1 MRLWY
6 HHILETQRSVAE
18 VVGSPVRIGRHADN
32 DIVLANPFVS
42 DFAVV
47 LEKSNDHWELTS
59 LGANGCKVDDAP
71 LRRGARAVL
80 SDSSRVTVFPF
91 QLALDPS
98 DEVTETTKR
107 AVASRNAELS
117 LLERDVHA
125 RLLALMDAGTQQI
138 PDGESGEG
146 VLILERNIEEIAR
159 QEGIND
165 PGRSDRLIHIAGCCV
180 RGEMIER
187 LIGALESPRTSGS
200 VCEARSEPPR
210 SEPLRSAAPWS
221 RLVTTNPERERD
233 LNRCVESLFASLRLS
248 EIDDLSDR
256 IQAVERG
263 FESVWAETAAA
274 LFEEFLVYLALRYL
288 KKRIKDILFGY
299 GPLEDL
305 LREPSITEIMVVS
318 RDKIYIEKNG
328 IVENSGREFVSDEV
342 TETII
347 ERIVSQVGRRI
358 DKSTPLVDARLVD
371 GSRVNAVIAPIAVSG
386 PCLTI
391 RKFPLR
397 RLTVDD
403 LVALDSLP
411 ASVADF
417 LRAAVIARKSIV
429 ISGGTGSGK
438 TTLLNCLAEYIP
450 EKERVITI
458 EDTAELQIH
467 KEHVARLE
475 TKKAN
480 IEGAGAYEIRDLVKN
495 ALRMRPDRI
504 VVGECRGGEALD
516 MLQAMNTGHEGSL
529 TTIHANSPADIV
541 LRLEVMVQSAARL
554 PIESIHRQIGSAI
567 DLIVHIERTPGGKRR
582 VCRIAELLGYD
593 ETFGGV
599 RMKDLFTTESTGD
612 DASLLPTGRLPTFM
626 GDLLDRNDIR
636 LETFYL

>member
-1 MRLWY
+1 M
-6 HHILETQRSVAE
+6 
-18 VVGSPVRIGRHADN
+18 
-32 DIVLANPFVS
+32 
-42 DFAVV
+42 
-47 LEKSNDHWELTS
+47 
-59 LGANGCKVDDAP
+59 NG
-71 LRRGARAVL
+71 
-80 SDSSRVTVFPF
+80 SSR
-91 QLALDPS
+91 
-98 DEVTETTKR
+98 R
-107 AVASRNAELS
+107 
-117 LLERDVHA
+117 
-125 RLLALMDAGTQQI
+125 
-138 PDGESGEG
+138 
-146 VLILERNIEEIAR
+146 
-159 QEGIND
+159 
-165 PGRSDRLIHIAGCCV
+165 
-180 RGEMIER
+180 
-187 LIGALESPRTSGS
+187 
-200 VCEARSEPPR
+200 
-210 SEPLRSAAPWS
+210 W
-221 RLVTTNPERERD
+221 
-233 LNRCVESLFASLRLS
+233 
-248 EIDDLSDR
+248 
-256 IQAVERG
+256 
-263 FESVWAETAAA
+263 
-274 LFEEFLVYLALRYL
+274 
-288 KKRIKDILFGY
+288 
-299 GPLEDL
+299 
-305 LREPSITEIMVVS
+305 
-318 RDKIYIEKNG
+318 
-328 IVENSGREFVSDEV
+328 
-342 TETII
+342 
-347 ERIVSQVGRRI
+347 GRRI

-411 ASVADF
+411 AFVADF

-626 GDLLDRNDIR
+626 GDLLDRKDIR